1 MVQGGFKYFC
11 PLKSP
16 KFHLSMRIKQ
26 LQYIYIYFFQA
37 KHFKCHICHKKLYTG
52 SFLSINLKK
61 RIIISGGGGG
71 VINKSMFF

>member
-16 KFHLSMRIKQ
+16 KFHFSMRIKQ
-26 LQYIYIYFFQA
+26 LQYIYI
-37 KHFKCHICHKKLYTG
+37 
-52 SFLSINLKK
+52 FLSGETLQMSHLPQETIHRFVFIDKLEK

-71 VINKSMFF
+71 GS